1 MARRKRSLVERGRRR
16 MLSLLYRIIRLDDAP
31 RSIALGGSI
40 GLFISMTPTY
50 GFQMM
55 LVLFT
60 NTIFRCNRLAG
71 IVAVHFTNPVTALP
85 LYWLDYRLGV
95 HLLGQS
101 GIGREEFA
109 RVLSK
114 ISSAPFID
122 ALHQLVTLG
131 WGIFGPIAL
140 GGIILGAILGAGSY
154 VPLLYGIKRFKE
166 TRALRR
172 ARRKLKR
179 RQDRREKTAG
189 PAGGPEEIESSG
201 HPRRLFPD
209 TEANGNGHGFGE
221 SPEEGRAPGEGLA
234 DGGTGGRRKGASDE

>member
-1 MARRKRSLVERGRRR
+1 
-16 MLSLLYRIIRLDDAP
+16 MLSLFYRIIRLDDAP

-40 GLFISMTPTY
+40 GLVISMTPTY

-55 LVLFT
+55 LALFT

-71 IVAVHFTNPVTALP
+71 IVAVHFSNPVTALP

-95 HLLGQS
+95 HLLGQTP
-101 GIGREEFA
+101 IHREEFT
-109 RVLSK
+109 RVLSG

-166 TRALRR
+166 ARALRR

-179 RQDRREKTAG
+179 REDRRERTEG
-189 PAGGPEEIESSG
+189 PAGGAPLERAVQRVSLRLHARLLCTGIQSVTVHGARPVYQRDGPEPVRSS
-201 HPRRLFPD
+201 R
-209 TEANGNGHGFGE
+209 
-221 SPEEGRAPGEGLA
+221 GR
-234 DGGTGGRRKGASDE
+234 GATARGA